1 MKEKVSSPMNRLFA
15 RTAAVLLSLCVTS
28 AMAPAVFAE
37 PIAADISAA
46 SVTADA
52 VSYRPV
58 SYLDSAVLTAWVQAV
73 MNGDCGLYKEEN
85 GTKVPV
91 SIAVNAYLDN
101 KQMYFART
109 RSGVFSGYG
118 YQCYIYAQAV
128 YAQLFDEIVY
138 HGPSSSYVLKHST
151 QVMGA
156 SPVLT
161 YSMLRDAHVMPGAY
175 LRTTA
180 NTDGSY
186 NSSYGHSLIILGYDE
201 NGITI
206 LEGNANGSGLVRCY
220 TTTYDLFNSGYLN
233 ARYICHVVQPNDLYY
248 QQNFG
253 LSWNMYAN
261 AVVTTTTA
269 PQTTTTVTTTTTPA
283 PPETWEAPE
292 LDLHRVGLHYQLD
305 VPGETALTWESSDET
320 VAEVDADG
328 TVTPLRDGCAVITA
342 AGSTRSY
349 DFELNIEG
357 ADWET
362 AGDLDSDGDV
372 TPLDAMQALQLFAD
386 IQLADIADT
395 DTETLLIGDLDDD
408 GEIMATDAQ
417 RILRYYAER
426 VFQYSEDS
434 AEDLWLSI
442 LNN

>member
-1 MKEKVSSPMNRLFA
+1 
-15 RTAAVLLSLCVTS
+15 
-28 AMAPAVFAE
+28 
-37 PIAADISAA
+37 
-46 SVTADA
+46 
-52 VSYRPV
+52 
-58 SYLDSAVLTAWVQAV
+58 
-73 MNGDCGLYKEEN
+73 
-85 GTKVPV
+85 
-91 SIAVNAYLDN
+91 
-101 KQMYFART
+101 
-109 RSGVFSGYG
+109 
-118 YQCYIYAQAV
+118 
-128 YAQLFDEIVY
+128 
-138 HGPSSSYVLKHST
+138 
-151 QVMGA
+151 MGS

-186 NSSYGHSLIILGYDE
+186 SSSYGHSLIILGYDE

-233 ARYICHVVQPNDLYY
+233 ARYICHIVQPNDLYY

-261 AVVTTTTA
+261 AAVTTTTTPA
-269 PQTTTTVTTTTTPA
+269 ATTALTTTTTPA

-328 TVTPLRDGCAVITA
+328 TVTPLRDGYAVITA
-342 AGSTRSY
+342 SGSARSY
-349 DFELNIEG
+349 DFALNIEG
-357 ADWET
+357 ADWAD
-362 AGDLDSDGDV
+362 AGDLDSDGEV
-372 TPLDAMQALQLFAD
+372 TALDAMQALRIFAD
-386 IQLADIADT
+386 SHLT
-395 DTETLLIGDLDDD
+395 DASELTDDMLLIGDLDDD
-408 GEIMATDAQ
+408 GKIMATDAQ
-417 RILRYYAER
+417 QILRYFAER
-426 VFQYSEDS
+426 VFRLSDDS
-434 AEDLWLSI
+434 AEELWLSI

>member
-1 MKEKVSSPMNRLFA
+1 MNRLFA
-15 RTAAVLLSLCVTS
+15 RAAAVLLSLCMTS

-37 PIAADISAA
+37 PIATAGVSSA
-46 SVTADA
+46 SVTAND
-52 VSYRPV
+52 VTYRPV
-58 SYLDSAVLTAWVQAV
+58 SYLDSAVLTAWVQTV
-73 MNGDCGLYKEEN
+73 MDGDCGLYKDEN

-91 SIAVNAYLDN
+91 SIAVNEYLN
-101 KQMYFART
+101 NSQMYFART

-138 HGPSSSYVLKHST
+138 HGPSAGYILKHST
-151 QVMGA
+151 QVMGS

-186 NSSYGHSLIILGYDE
+186 SSSYGHSLIILGYDE

-233 ARYICHVVQPNDLYY
+233 ARYICHIVQPNDWYY

-261 AVVTTTTA
+261 AAVTTTTTPA
-269 PQTTTTVTTTTTPA
+269 TTTALTTTTTPA

-328 TVTPLRDGCAVITA
+328 TVTPLRDGYAVITA
-342 AGSTRSY
+342 SGSTRSY

-357 ADWET
+357 ADWAD
-362 AGDLDSDGDV
+362 AGDLDGDGEV
-372 TPLDAMQALQLFAD
+372 TALDAMQALRIFAD
-386 IQLADIADT
+386 SHLT
-395 DTETLLIGDLDDD
+395 DASELTDDMLLIGDLDDD
-408 GEIMATDAQ
+408 GKIMATDAQ
-417 RILRYYAER
+417 QILRYFAER
-426 VFQYSEDS
+426 VFRLSDDS
-434 AEDLWLSI
+434 AAELWLSI

>member
-1 MKEKVSSPMNRLFA
+1 MNRLFA
-15 RTAAVLLSLCVTS
+15 RAAAVLLSLCMTS

-37 PIAADISAA
+37 PIATAGVSSA
-46 SVTADA
+46 SVTADD
-52 VSYRPV
+52 VTYRPV
-58 SYLDSAVLTAWVQAV
+58 SYLDSAVLTAWVQTV
-73 MNGDCGLYKEEN
+73 MNGDCGLYKDEN

-91 SIAVNAYLDN
+91 SIAVNEYLN
-101 KQMYFART
+101 NSQMYFART

-138 HGPSSSYVLKHST
+138 HGPSPSYILKHST
-151 QVMGA
+151 QVMGS

-186 NSSYGHSLIILGYDE
+186 SSSYGHSLIILGYDE

-233 ARYICHVVQPNDLYY
+233 ARYICHIVQPNDLYY

-261 AVVTTTTA
+261 AAVTTTAA
-269 PQTTTTVTTTTTPA
+269 PATTTALTMTTTPA
-283 PPETWEAPE
+283 PPETWETPE

-328 TVTPLRDGCAVITA
+328 TVTPLRDGYAVITA
-342 AGSTRSY
+342 SGSARSY

-357 ADWET
+357 ADWAD
-362 AGDLDSDGDV
+362 AGDLDSDGEV
-372 TPLDAMQALQLFAD
+372 TALDAMQALRIFAD
-386 IQLADIADT
+386 SRLT
-395 DTETLLIGDLDDD
+395 DASELTDDMLLIGDLDDD
-408 GEIMATDAQ
+408 GKIMATDAQ
-417 RILRYYAER
+417 QILRYFAER
-426 VFQYSEDS
+426 VFQLSEDS
-434 AEDLWLSI
+434 AEELWLSI